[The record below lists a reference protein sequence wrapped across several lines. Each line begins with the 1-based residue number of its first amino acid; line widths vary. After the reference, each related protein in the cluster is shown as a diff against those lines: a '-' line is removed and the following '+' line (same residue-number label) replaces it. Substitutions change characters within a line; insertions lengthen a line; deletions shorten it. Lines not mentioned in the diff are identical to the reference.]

1 MDFRIRPMTL
11 EDITQVADIERE
23 AFPTTW
29 PPTPLKKELNNKLA
43 RYLVA
48 SSPIEGT
55 GGGSDAEPP
64 TSSLEAPKA
73 FLQRLFS
80 GVKSLVTT
88 PEQIATGDWNEF
100 VAGYVGVWFMADEA
114 HITSIAVREELRGRG
129 LGELLMLGT
138 MEMAM
143 ARRAQRVTLEARV
156 SNFPAHALYEKYG
169 FAKDGIRRRYY
180 ADNREDAVIMTVE
193 RIHSP
198 EYQQLFQERVDSF
211 SRRRGEVVLNLA

>member
-1 MDFRIRPMTL
+1 MDFTIRPMML
-11 EDITQVADIERE
+11 EDVPQVADIERE
-23 AFPTTW
+23 AFPTMW

-48 SSPIEGT
+48 SSPIAET
-55 GGGSDAEPP
+55 GGDSGEEQPA
-64 TSSLEAPKA
+64 SSLETPKA

-80 GVKSLVTT
+80 GVKSLVAP
-88 PEQIATGDWNEF
+88 PEQVATGQWDEF
-100 VAGYVGVWFMADEA
+100 VVGYVGVWFMVDEA
-114 HITSIAVREELRGRG
+114 HITSIAVREEFRGRG

-169 FAKDGIRRRYY
+169 FTKSGIRRRYY
-180 ADNREDAVIMTVE
+180 ADNHEDAVIMTVE

-198 EYQQLFQERVDSF
+198 EYQQLFHDRIDSF
-211 SRRRGEVVLNLA
+211 SQRRGQVVLNVA

>member
-1 MDFRIRPMTL
+1 MDFRIRPMAL
-11 EDITQVADIERE
+11 GDVPQVTDIERE

-29 PPTPLKKELNNKLA
+29 PPTPLKKELGNKLA

-48 SSPIEGT
+48 SSPMAGA
-55 GGGSDAEPP
+55 GGGPGAEQP
-64 TSSLEAPKA
+64 TTSLEPPKA
-73 FLQRLFS
+73 FLQRLLS
-80 GVKSLVTT
+80 GVKSLVAP
-88 PEQIATGDWNEF
+88 PEQIAAGQWDEF

-114 HITSIAVREELRGRG
+114 HVTSIAVREELRGRG

-169 FAKDGIRRRYY
+169 FVKDGIRRRYY
-180 ADNREDAVIMTVE
+180 ADNHEDAVIMTVD
-193 RIHSP
+193 RIRSP

>member
-11 EDITQVADIERE
+11 EDIPQVADIERE

-48 SSPIEGT
+48 SSPITGT
-55 GGGSDAEPP
+55 DGGSGTEQPAA
-64 TSSLEAPKA
+64 SLEAPKA
-73 FLQRLFS
+73 FLQRLLS
-80 GVKSLVTT
+80 GMKSLVAS
-88 PEQIATGDWNEF
+88 PEQIATGDWDEF
-100 VAGYVGVWFMADEA
+100 VVGYVGVWFMSDEA
-114 HITSIAVREELRGRG
+114 HITSIAVKEEFRGRG

-169 FAKDGIRRRYY
+169 FIKDGIRRRYY
-180 ADNREDAVIMTVE
+180 ADNREDAVIMTVD
-193 RIHSP
+193 RIRSP

-211 SRRRGEVVLNLA
+211 SRRRGQVVLNVA

>member
-11 EDITQVADIERE
+11 EDVPQVTDIERE

-48 SSPIEGT
+48 SSPMAAT
-55 GGGSDAEPP
+55 GGDSDAEP
-64 TSSLEAPKA
+64 TTSLEPPRA
-73 FLQRLFS
+73 FLQRLLS
-80 GVKSLVTT
+80 GMKSLVAQ
-88 PEQIATGDWNEF
+88 PEQIAAGQWDEF

-114 HITSIAVREELRGRG
+114 HVTSIAVREELRGRG

-138 MEMAM
+138 MEMAI
-143 ARRAQRVTLEARV
+143 ARGAQRVTLEARV

-169 FAKDGIRRRYY
+169 FIKDGIRRRYY
-180 ADNREDAVIMTVE
+180 ADNHEDAVIMTVD
-193 RIHSP
+193 RIRSP

-211 SRRRGEVVLNLA
+211 SRRRGEVVLNVA

>member
-1 MDFRIRPMTL
+1 MDFTIRSMTL
-11 EDITQVADIERE
+11 EDIPQVADIERE

-48 SSPIEGT
+48 SSAIAGT
-55 GGGSDAEPP
+55 DGEPGEERRAP
-64 TSSLEAPKA
+64 SLDAPKA
-73 FLQRLFS
+73 FLQRLLS
-80 GVKSLVTT
+80 GMKSLAAP
-88 PEQIATGDWNEF
+88 PEQIAAGDWNEF
-100 VAGYVGVWFMADEA
+100 VAGYVGVWFMSDEA
-114 HITSIAVREELRGRG
+114 HITSIAVREEFRGRG

-169 FAKDGIRRRYY
+169 FTKDGIRRRYY
-180 ADNREDAVIMTVE
+180 ADNREDAVIMTVD
-193 RIHSP
+193 RIRSP

-211 SRRRGEVVLNLA
+211 SRRRGQVVLNVA

>member
-11 EDITQVADIERE
+11 EDIPQVADIERE
-23 AFPTTW
+23 AFPTMW

-48 SSPIEGT
+48 SSPI
-55 GGGSDAEPP
+55 AETDGESGEEQPV
-64 TSSLEAPKA
+64 SSLETPKA

-80 GVKSLVTT
+80 GVKSLVAQ
-88 PEQIATGDWNEF
+88 PEQVATGDWNEF
-100 VAGYVGVWFMADEA
+100 VVGYVGVWFMADEA
-114 HITSIAVREELRGRG
+114 HITSIAVREEFRGRG

-169 FAKDGIRRRYY
+169 FTKEGIRRRYY
-180 ADNREDAVIMTVE
+180 ADNHEDAVIMTVE
-193 RIHSP
+193 RIRSP
-198 EYQQLFQERVDSF
+198 EYQQLFQELVDSF
-211 SRRRGEVVLNLA
+211 SRRRGQVVLNVA

>member
-1 MDFRIRPMTL
+1 MDFRIRPMAL
-11 EDITQVADIERE
+11 EDVPQVADIERE

-29 PPTPLKKELNNKLA
+29 PPTPLKKELGNKLA

-48 SSPIEGT
+48 SSPIAAT
-55 GGGSDAEPP
+55 GGDSDAEQP
-64 TSSLEAPKA
+64 TTSLEPPRA

-80 GVKSLVTT
+80 GVKSLVA
-88 PEQIATGDWNEF
+88 PLEQIASSQWDEF

-114 HITSIAVREELRGRG
+114 HVTSIAVREELRGRG

-169 FAKDGIRRRYY
+169 FVKDGIRRRYY
-180 ADNREDAVIMTVE
+180 ADNHEDAVIMTVD
-193 RIHSP
+193 RIRSP

>member
-1 MDFRIRPMTL
+1 MDFRIRPMRL
-11 EDITQVADIERE
+11 EDIPQVADIERE

-48 SSPIEGT
+48 SSELT
-55 GGGSDAEPP
+55 EVGGDSEAEAS
-64 TSSLEAPKA
+64 SSLLEASKPL
-73 FLQRLFS
+73 LQRLFS
-80 GVKSLVTT
+80 GVKSLVAR
-88 PEQIATGDWNEF
+88 PEQIVIGDWSEF
-100 VAGYVGVWFMADEA
+100 VAGYVGVWFMVDEA

-169 FAKDGIRRRYY
+169 FTKSGIRRRYY
-180 ADNREDAVIMTVE
+180 ADNHEDAVIMTVE
-193 RIHSP
+193 RIGSP
-198 EYQQLFQERVDSF
+198 EYQQLFQERVDNF
-211 SRRRGEVVLNLA
+211 SRRRGEVILNVA

>member
-11 EDITQVADIERE
+11 EDIPQVADIERE

-48 SSPIEGT
+48 SSPMAAT
-55 GGGSDAEPP
+55 GGGPGAEQP
-64 TSSLEAPKA
+64 TTSLEPSKA

-80 GVKSLVTT
+80 GVKSLVAP
-88 PEQIATGDWNEF
+88 PEQIAAGQWDEF

-114 HITSIAVREELRGRG
+114 HVTSIAVREELRGRG

-143 ARRAQRVTLEARV
+143 ARGAQRVTLEARV

-169 FAKDGIRRRYY
+169 FVKDGIRRRYY
-180 ADNREDAVIMTVE
+180 ADNHEDAVIMTVD
-193 RIHSP
+193 RIRSP

-211 SRRRGEVVLNLA
+211 SRLRGEVVLNVA